1 MSTYT
6 GLQYNDTNTAT
17 LAGLKQKVY
26 FDTKSNSASIS
37 DGDLNR
43 IINIYYGRLQE
54 AVRAVN
60 ENFYMYVAT
69 ADLTYDGVGGF
80 TFPDGT
86 GTAPAYEKLK
96 AIWVAYTPAN
106 TAAPLYSEYVRVNC
120 IDPTEIFNPA
130 YSYSNESPNAQM
142 FGTYF
147 VLNPLPLSTAPTIT
161 DGVKIY
167 YIATQDTLT
176 NDNDVPVIFPSFHD
190 AIAIGAEADVHRRL
204 GNDDEADK
212 CEARF
217 AKRLEEVKSYA
228 SDRLPQE
235 IDMLEGQDDV
245 NSWAFP
251 WGFNSMS

>member
-1 MSTYT
+1 MSQFL
-6 GLQYNDTNTAT
+6 GLKYNDTSSST

-26 FDTKSNSASIS
+26 FDCKCNSLSIS

-43 IINIYYGRLQE
+43 IINTYYARMQE
-54 AVRAVN
+54 AIRSVN
-60 ENFYMYVAT
+60 ENFYMTLAT
-69 ADLTYDGVGGF
+69 ADLVPGTDGSF

-86 GTAPAYEKLK
+86 GTAYAYEKLK
-96 AIWVAYTPAN
+96 AIWVAYTPADP
-106 TAAPLYSEYVRVNC
+106 TAPLYSEYVRVVV
-120 IDPTEIFNPA
+120 IDPTEINNPA
-130 YSYSNESPNAQM
+130 YSYSNESPNAQI

-176 NDNDVPVIFPSFHD
+176 NDGDIPRIFPSFHD
-190 AIAIGAEADVHRRL
+190 TIAIGAEIEVHRRL

-251 WGFNSMS
+251 W